1 MFCCRKD
8 HIMAMDAKD
17 EEWCRKVFIEEIE
30 GAMEEWQCPT
40 CGRVEVTK
48 MKSGV
53 RKTVEGLMVVWD

>member
-1 MFCCRKD
+1 
-8 HIMAMDAKD
+8 MAMDAKD

-30 GAMEEWQCPT
+30 GAMEEWRCPT